1 MPRQPRIALGGYVY
15 HVLNRA
21 NGRAR
26 IFQTPEAYREFEQ
39 LLCEANEQFHMRILA
54 YTLMPNHWHLLLY
67 PREDTDMPDFMRWL
81 STTHAAKF
89 RNKTKTVGEGH
100 LYQGRYKSFVTDTD
114 THLLTVLKYIER
126 NPVRAKLVTH
136 PEDWEWGSAHRRMR
150 GTPKTRALLAAPPT
164 PLPHQYRAWV
174 NDAEK
179 SEELDALHKS
189 VNKGTPFGAEE
200 FLCRFNQAKKKQ

>member
-26 IFQTPEAYREFEQ
+26 IFHTPEAYREFEQ

-67 PREDTDMPDFMRWL
+67 PREDTDMPDFVRWL

-100 LYQGRYKSFVTDTD
+100 LYQGRYKSFVMDTD

-126 NPVRAKLVTH
+126 NPVRAKLVVH
-136 PEDWEWGSAHRRMR
+136 PEDWEWGSAYRRIC
-150 GTPKTRALLAAPPT
+150 GTKKAQALLAVSPT
-164 PLPHQYRAWV
+164 PLPHHYRAWI
-174 NDAEK
+174 NGAEK
-179 SEELDALHKS
+179 SEELDELRKS
-189 VNKGTPFGAEE
+189 VNKGIPFGAEE
-200 FLCRFNQAKKKQ
+200 FLYRFDRGKKK